1 MSKTTNTIAAIAAAA
16 AVGTGVYLTT
26 DTAEEPAVSQIVW
39 EIPTLELPTLDLP
52 TLDVAEIAIPTA
64 DIPTIDLASPDM
76 PSINSEVSAAEKT
89 LTDIDIL
96 EDVKIDVAELQLKLP
111 DFIGD
116 AEKVELLRKLTIDQ
130 RNMDHSRHPYI
141 VEWKKIYEQYADV
154 EPVKFIP
161 LKSGFRMIT
170 EVRMPKTQSDL
181 QNLSKHLKFYKSKG
195 CNAALVCFRNG
206 DDPQEITQLIRYV
219 KGHGL
224 YVFFAFGGP
233 ESLSDEI
240 YSNPEW
246 FKEILTRCARES
258 HGFMPWRRSSLHL
271 FIPDKAW
278 NNFVHHTIREAN
290 PEIYI
295 LGEIYYGM
303 TALEHPKIK
312 WWFNIPENCSG
323 VMLKNLGYK
332 GFNLENIIKLA
343 RTNGNIP
350 DLPIITTIHGER
362 PYYATRRNNKRTFL
376 QNLDIKF
383 QLEERFIKAGACG
396 SIIFHDDGS
405 DGIYNKKVVNN
416 LTAAEFSAE

>member
-1 MSKTTNTIAAIAAAA
+1 MSKTTNTIAAIATAA

-26 DTAEEPAVSQIVW
+26 DTAEESAVSQIVW

-52 TLDVAEIAIPTA
+52 TLDVAEIAIPT
-64 DIPTIDLASPDM
+64 IDLVSFEV

-89 LTDIDIL
+89 LTDVDMFD
-96 EDVKIDVAELQLKLP
+96 DVKIDVAELQLKLP

-116 AEKVELLRKLTIDQ
+116 AEKVETLRKLAIDQ
-130 RNMDHSRHPYI
+130 RNIEYSRHTFGA
-141 VEWKKIYEQYADV
+141 EWQKIYEQYANV

-170 EVRMPKTQSDL
+170 EVRMPEKQSDL
-181 QNLSKHLKFYKSKG
+181 NNLSKHLNFYKSKG

-206 DDPQEITQLIRYV
+206 DDPQEMAQLIRYI

-233 ESLSDEI
+233 ENLNDEI
-240 YSNPEW
+240 YSNPRW
-246 FKEILTRCARES
+246 FKEMLIRCARES

-271 FIPDKAW
+271 FVPDKAW

-323 VMLKNLGYK
+323 VMLKNLGYRR
-332 GFNLENIIKLA
+332 FNLENIIKLA
-343 RTNGNIP
+343 RENGNIP
-350 DLPIITTIHGER
+350 DLPIITTIHGEH
-362 PYYATRRNNKRTFL
+362 PYYATRRKNNRTFL

-383 QLEERFIKAGACG
+383 QLEKRFLKAGACG

-405 DGIYNKKVVNN
+405 DGMYDKKVVNN